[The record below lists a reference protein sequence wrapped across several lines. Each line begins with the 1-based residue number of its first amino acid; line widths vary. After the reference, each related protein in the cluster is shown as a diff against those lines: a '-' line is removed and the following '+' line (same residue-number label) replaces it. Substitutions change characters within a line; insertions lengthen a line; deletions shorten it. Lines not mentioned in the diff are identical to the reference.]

1 LKETRTNVCKN
12 LNLNSEMMFALKKKY
27 KVKNNLQSKADIEKM
42 IDLASSRRG
51 RGGLLTSSSRRLKK
65 VKKVTKTP
73 QIKINVIQ
81 IKDAIINGDQS

>member
-1 LKETRTNVCKN
+1 
-12 LNLNSEMMFALKKKY
+12 MMFALKKKY

-42 IDLASSRRG
+42 IALASSRRG
-51 RGGLLTSSSRRLKK
+51 RGGLLTSSSRSLKK